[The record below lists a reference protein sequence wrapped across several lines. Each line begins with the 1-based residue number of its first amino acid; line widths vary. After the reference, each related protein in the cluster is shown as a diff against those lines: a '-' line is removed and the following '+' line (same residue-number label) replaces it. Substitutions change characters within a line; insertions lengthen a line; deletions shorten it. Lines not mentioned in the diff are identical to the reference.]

1 MPHYEITVTVS
12 KPVCVKAKDED
23 EALEI
28 AEENFLGEWNRVV
41 EVSTEGEL
49 DEDDKDDL
57 RAINEYKSTGDYAE

>member
-1 MPHYEITVTVS
+1 MPYYEITVTVS
-12 KPVCVKAKDED
+12 KPVCVKAADED

-57 RAINEYKSTGDYAE
+57 RVLNEYKSAGDYAE